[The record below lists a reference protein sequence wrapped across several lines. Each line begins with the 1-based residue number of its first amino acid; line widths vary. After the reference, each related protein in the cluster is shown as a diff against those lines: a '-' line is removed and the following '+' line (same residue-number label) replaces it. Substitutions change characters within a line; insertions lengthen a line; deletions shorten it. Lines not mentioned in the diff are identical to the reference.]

1 MDLCWVVVVVVV
13 AAAAAAA
20 AAAAVWKVRHADVP
34 VVAAEAGVEAE
45 GDGNS
50 FPTEAAMAEVAA
62 VGAHRVAVR
71 TIWPEELAALWE

>member
-13 AAAAAAA
+13 AAAAVAE
-20 AAAAVWKVRHADVP
+20 WKVRHADVP

-45 GDGNS
+45 VDGNS
-50 FPTEAAMAEVAA
+50 FPTEAAMVEVAA

-71 TIWPEELAALWE
+71 TIWPEGLAALWE